1 MNNFYIE
8 YRIRGDP
15 KRYLKRLRTE
25 LAYRFRI
32 RRGGKQSPPHIT
44 LYGPFKTSEYK
55 GVFSRI
61 EKVAK
66 RYQVVPF
73 SIDGFER
80 RQGLSGKVIVG
91 HINASPQLV
100 NLRRELAEELN
111 QIVKR
116 EDCQPWDTKGDAWFH
131 TTILQNVDQRKYDG
145 IWHYLNRKKKPF
157 YPQHLVRIT
166 ILNSRRRIE
175 CEYDLILER
184 WLNRR
189 EALSKSLYRKTISKL
204 IELLGRPPARRQPTR
219 IGLIKKIIMRLH
231 PR

>member
-1 MNNFYIE
+1 MNHFYIE
-8 YRIRGDP
+8 CRIRGDS
-15 KRYLKRLRTE
+15 KRYLKRLSTE

-32 RRGGKQSPPHIT
+32 RRGRRQSPPHIT
-44 LYGPFKTSEYK
+44 LYGPFKTAEYR

-66 RYQVVPF
+66 RYKVVPF

-91 HINASPQLV
+91 HIKTSPQLV

-111 QIVKR
+111 QIVKS
-116 EDCQPWDTKGDAWFH
+116 EACQPWDTKGDAWFH
-131 TTILQNVDQRKYDG
+131 TTILQNIDQRKYED
-145 IWHYLNRKKKPF
+145 IWNYLNRKKRPF

-175 CEYDLILER
+175 CEYDLILGR
-184 WLNRR
+184 WLSRR
-189 EALSKSLYRKTISKL
+189 DALSKRLYRETIREL
-204 IELLGRPPARRQPTR
+204 IKLLGRPPERRQPLVKR
-219 IGLIKKIIMRLH
+219 LIKKMFMRLKV
-231 PR
+231 P

>member
-1 MNNFYIE
+1 LNHFYIE
-8 YRIRGDP
+8 CRIRGDP

-32 RRGGKQSPPHIT
+32 RKGGKQSPPHIT
-44 LYGPFKTSEYK
+44 LYGPFKTSEYR

-66 RYQVVPF
+66 RYKVVPF

-80 RQGLSGKVIVG
+80 RQGLNGKVIVG
-91 HINASPQLV
+91 HINASSQLV

-111 QIVKR
+111 QIVKS
-116 EDCQPWDTKGDAWFH
+116 EDCQPWDTKGNAWFH
-131 TTILQNVDQRKYDG
+131 TTILQNVDQLKYDN
-145 IWHYLNRKKKPF
+145 IWHYLNRKKQPF

-166 ILNSRRRIE
+166 VLNNRRRIE

-189 EALSKSLYRKTISKL
+189 EALSKSVYQKTINKL
-204 IELLGRPPARRQPTR
+204 IELLGRPPKRSQPTR
-219 IGLIKKIIMRLH
+219 IDLIKKIFIRLH